1 MSDTFYDLLPPKVQR
16 LCRCIDRIKEN
27 DNRAVP
33 MDLYTYDFETFSS
46 SDGCMPLISGKPA
59 RTFWEQFPP
68 STSPSLRSNFAL
80 GLKRYF
86 DGDWSVAQVMMQ
98 NCLDICPGDRPSQ
111 QILDVMAANDFV
123 APLTWKGYREVTSDS
138 MAIRKIPTRGFSVAR
153 SVTSGTDS
161 IVSRWSESRGS
172 MMFSRNNDSST
183 PASNFDG
190 GSFNSMT
197 GLPSSRRVVKAV
209 GPIKAKSWSNLYPPA
224 GLTGVIEDSEKETD
238 ESQINSPP
246 KLRGDSSALG
256 SHVGASPGPS
266 IVGSARRQPSTTS
279 RRQPSPCSM
288 SLRRGIGLPDHVVVG
303 GAGTVVGTLGQGLGP
318 RGVPPQVM
326 RFGAVTSSPSNRRR
340 SLPVDL
346 VWEG

>member
-46 SDGCMPLISGKPA
+46 SEGCMPLITGKPA

-68 STSPSLRSNFAL
+68 STSPSLRSNFAM

-138 MAIRKIPTRGFSVAR
+138 MAIRKIPTRGFSVPR
-153 SVTSGTDS
+153 SVSSGTDS
-161 IVSRWSESRGS
+161 MVSRWSESGGS

-197 GLPSSRRVVKAV
+197 GISTSRRIVKAV

-238 ESQINSPP
+238 ESSIASPQ
-246 KLRGDSSALG
+246 LRGDRSTLSSHA
-256 SHVGASPGPS
+256 SASPGRS
-266 IVGSARRQPSTTS
+266 MVGPARRQPSPAS
-279 RRQPSPCSM
+279 LRQPSPTNM
-288 SLRRGIGLPDHVVVG
+288 SLRRGIGLPDHIAVG
-303 GAGTVVGTLGQGLGP
+303 GAGAVVGLTGQRLGP
-318 RGVPPQVM
+318 GRVPPHVM
-326 RFGAVTSSPSNRRR
+326 RFGAVTTSPCNRRR

-346 VWEG
+346 VWES